1 MQSAPERP
9 SEASPTKLTQ
19 LLNRMQHGDYGAG
32 DQAVG
37 LVYDELRRIASS
49 RMRRERPGR
58 TLQTTGLVHEAYL
71 RLMGGS
77 PITIQNRGHFFAL
90 ASTQMRR
97 LLVEAARRA
106 NVAGERVDLDHVRL
120 GTGERHIDLLL
131 LDESLQELERID
143 QRSAR
148 VIELR
153 YFGGYTDE
161 QVAETLGISSITV
174 RRDWAY
180 ARSWLFKRMR
190 SNNPLSPASKQ
201 PKAGE

>member
-9 SEASPTKLTQ
+9 SEASPVKLTQ

-32 DQAVG
+32 DEAVG
-37 LVYDELRRIASS
+37 VVYAELRRIASN

-106 NVAGERVDLDHVRL
+106 SVAGERVDLDDVRL

-143 QRSAR
+143 QRSAK

-190 SNNPLSPASKQ
+190 SNHPVSPGSKQ